1 MPRIRG
7 RTCGEH
13 GCAGGWIVRPRR
25 DIWAVVPV
33 KALGQAKSRLADT
46 LSCDARVEFARAM
59 LEDVLEALAQTR
71 TLAGLVVVTA
81 DADATALA
89 VRLGAR
95 IVVDDAT
102 RGHTAAVMAGA
113 RLLHAEGRE
122 GMLTVPGDVP
132 ALAPDEVERLVALH
146 KAAPAFTIAPAHD
159 GRGSNAIVAS
169 PPTAVPLTFGD
180 DSFLPHIAAAR
191 GVGIEPTI
199 VTGLEGIALDVDGRD
214 ELVALLRTSRAT
226 RARAVL
232 MRHASRV
239 A

>member
-7 RTCGEH
+7 HTGGEH
-13 GCAGGWIVRPRR
+13 RRAGSWIVTAGR

-33 KALGQAKSRLADT
+33 KALGQAKSRLAGT
-46 LSCDARVEFARAM
+46 LSCDARVELARAM
-59 LEDVLEALAQTR
+59 LEDVLEALVQAR
-71 TLAGLVVVTA
+71 TLAGLIVVTA
-81 DADATALA
+81 DANATTLA
-89 VRLGAR
+89 ARLGAR
-95 IVVDDAT
+95 ILSDDAT
-102 RGHTAAVMAGA
+102 RGHTPAVMAGA

-132 ALAPDEVERLVALH
+132 ALAPDEVDRLVALH
-146 KAAPAFTIAPAHD
+146 KAPPAFTIAPAHD

-169 PPTAVPLTFGD
+169 PPTVVPLTFGD

-191 GVGIEPTI
+191 AAGIEPTI
-199 VTGLEGIALDVDGRD
+199 VTGLEGIGLDIDGRD

>member
-7 RTCGEH
+7 HTGGEH
-13 GCAGGWIVRPRR
+13 GRAGGCIVRARR

-33 KALGQAKSRLADT
+33 KALGQAKSRLAGT
-46 LSCDARVEFARAM
+46 LSCDARVELARAM
-59 LEDVLEALAQTR
+59 LEDVLEALVQTR
-71 TLAGLVVVTA
+71 TLAGLIVVTA
-81 DADATALA
+81 DANATTLA
-89 VRLGAR
+89 ARLGAR
-95 IVVDDAT
+95 ILSEDAT
-102 RGHTAAVMAGA
+102 RGHTRAVMAGA

-122 GMLTVPGDVP
+122 GMLTVPADVP

-146 KAAPAFTIAPAHD
+146 KAPPAFTIAPAHD
-159 GRGSNAIVAS
+159 GRGSNAIIAS
-169 PPTAVPLTFGD
+169 PPTAVPLAFGD

-191 GVGIEPTI
+191 AAGIEPTI

-239 A
+239 T

>member
-1 MPRIRG
+1 V
-7 RTCGEH
+7 T
-13 GCAGGWIVRPRR
+13 ARR

-59 LEDVLEALAQTR
+59 LEDVLEALVQTR

-81 DADATALA
+81 DAAAKALA

-113 RLLHAEGRE
+113 RLLQAEGRE

-132 ALAPDEVERLVALH
+132 ALAPHEVERLVSLH
-146 KAAPAFTIAPAHD
+146 KAPPAFTIAPAHD
-159 GRGSNAIVAS
+159 GRGSNAIIAS
-169 PPTAVPLTFGD
+169 PPTAVSLSFGD

-191 GVGIEPTI
+191 AGGIEPTI
-199 VTGLEGIALDVDGRD
+199 VTGLDGIALDVDGRD
-214 ELVALLRTSRAT
+214 DLVALLRTSRAT

-232 MRHASRV
+232 MQHASRV